1 MSDEFAYV
9 DLELIVQKAGK
20 NEFHVRAKSDMG
32 EGEVTVSL
40 KPELKDALHAF
51 GSESGTSA
59 SAAKQ
64 MRQWGADL
72 FDQAIRGDVLYTYQK
87 CRDQA
92 RYQGKKGVRW
102 RLTLDNAAEELPWD
116 FLRSERNFLAVDP
129 ANPIVR
135 YIKSTPC
142 DRVRVDRPLQLLV
155 VIASPADFEPLDAA
169 AEKERIN
176 TSLAPLL
183 ANGQINISYIEGPDT
198 WSRLQDKLV
207 QEKIHMLHFIGH
219 GSFDDRGSRLVMEDE
234 CGNSDLR
241 ESEDLAVLALDR
253 PLQLVVLNSCFGA
266 KRDSQKFSS
275 VAASMVRS
283 GVPAVIAMRTE
294 ISDDSARAIAQ
305 TFYTT
310 LAQNMP
316 VDAALTEARRKIFR
330 SDSLEWATPI
340 LYMQVRDGQLF
351 RFGSQ
356 VEEAGA
362 WQVNEIID
370 KGLDKGKNWWDQG
383 ITFLDQKKKQWV
395 DSRNAPQPAPRV
407 LPPAPKDA
415 PPTPP
420 PVQVPTSEQRSYLME
435 ERDLTPL
442 TSAIQ
447 ECFSAHNLGSGK
459 DNLEDGGLII
469 KGGRTPR
476 DIVGS
481 VELESDGNSL
491 KVTLLGDRKAIPQQR
506 LFDALWQTVESF
518 VASCGGRPASANER
532 SGSSV
537 QLSP

>member
-1 MSDEFAYV
+1 MSDQFAYV

-32 EGEVTVSL
+32 EGEVTVPINS
-40 KPELKDALHAF
+40 ELKQALHSF

-59 SAAKQ
+59 PAAKQ
-64 MRQWGADL
+64 MRKWGADL

-92 RYQGKKGVRW
+92 KYQGKKGVRW

-129 ANPIVR
+129 SNPIVR

-142 DRVRVDRPLQLLV
+142 DRVSVDHPLQLLV
-155 VIASPADFEPLDAA
+155 VIASPADFEPLDSA
-169 AEKERIN
+169 AEKERIT
-176 TSLAPLL
+176 TSLEPLL
-183 ANGQINISYIEGPDT
+183 ANGQVNISYIEGPDT
-198 WSRLQDKLV
+198 WSRLQDKLL
-207 QEKIHMLHFIGH
+207 QEKTHMLHFIGH
-219 GSFDDRGSRLVMEDE
+219 GNFDDQGSRLVMEDE

-266 KRDSQKFSS
+266 KRDDSQKFSS

-294 ISDDSARAIAQ
+294 ISDDAARAIAQ
-305 TFYTT
+305 TFYTA
-310 LAQNMP
+310 LALNMP

-356 VEEAGA
+356 IDETSG
-362 WQVNEIID
+362 WQVNEII
-370 KGLDKGKNWWDQG
+370 DKGKNWWDQG
-383 ITFLDQKKKQWV
+383 ISYLDQKKKQWV
-395 DSRNAPQPAPRV
+395 NSRPAPQPPPRV
-407 LPPAPKDA
+407 LPPVQPH

-420 PVQVPTSEQRSYLME
+420 PSPRTPVPTSEQRRYLMDKRE
-435 ERDLTPL
+435 LTPL
-442 TSAIQ
+442 ANAIQ
-447 ECFSAHNLGSGK
+447 QCFRAHNLGSGK
-459 DNLEDGGLII
+459 NNLENGSLII
-469 KGGRTPR
+469 RGGRTPH
-476 DIVGS
+476 DLVGS
-481 VELESDGNSL
+481 VKLEPEEKSL
-491 KVTLLGDRKAIPQQR
+491 NVTLLGDRSAIPQQR
-506 LFDALWQTVESF
+506 LFEALWQTVESF
-518 VASCGGRPASANER
+518 VASCGGRPAPANEK
-532 SGSSV
+532 SES
-537 QLSP
+537 